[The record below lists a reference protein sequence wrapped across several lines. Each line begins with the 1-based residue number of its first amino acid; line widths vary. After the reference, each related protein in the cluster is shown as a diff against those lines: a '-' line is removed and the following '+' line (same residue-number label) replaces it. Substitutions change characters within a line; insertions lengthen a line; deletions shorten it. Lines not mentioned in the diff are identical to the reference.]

1 MDEALRLVLL
11 LVKGQS
17 AIQHSLYLPKEDM
30 PADLL
35 TKTLPRPQVLKLQS
49 MMGLVDGDQ
58 GVVKK

>member
-17 AIQHSLYLPKEDM
+17 AIQPLYLPTEDM
-30 PADLL
+30 HADLL
-35 TKTLPRPQVLKLQS
+35 TKALPRPQVLKLWS